1 MRQDIEASVI
11 GGLLIGGLTPT
22 ASDVLAT
29 LEPEAFSIPLYR
41 KAFEVIRKQARNRN
55 LIDALMVAEACG
67 DEHFTSILMTSKNC
81 PSAANL
87 KGYAG
92 MVADNYHRR
101 LVLEIMDEMRE
112 PIQSG
117 TIDAS
122 SQAMDELVK
131 RLSAIRKP
139 RDEVKPVRL
148 GEIITDYT
156 DTLDRRLRNGEESDT
171 LKTGIEEL
179 DAITGGMNAED
190 LVIIAARPGMGKTEL
205 ALKIAEGVA
214 SRVIPG
220 SDVRRGVLIFSM
232 EMSALQIAE
241 RSIANA
247 GRMSVSVLRNPAAMD
262 DEGWAR
268 VANGMSQ
275 LADLDVWVVD
285 ASRLSVE
292 EIRSIA
298 ERHKQENPNLSL
310 IMADYLGLI
319 EKPKADRNDLAIAHI
334 SGSLKAMA
342 KDLKTPVISLSQ
354 LSRDVEKRPNKR
366 PTNADL
372 RDSGSIEQDA
382 DSIIMLYRE
391 EGFEIVLKD
400 DEKPKQDPAT
410 NAEFA
415 RRRIERKRQRELE
428 QQMEA
433 VKRGELPEHLRV
445 NPELPK
451 QPDPNDYLSED
462 ALAKYDYD
470 QSRALAAFQQANSE
484 WQIKAMDARS
494 QAVAEQGRKTQE
506 FTQQS
511 AQYVEAARKHYDAA
525 EKLNIPDYQEKED
538 AFMQLVPPA
547 VGADIMRLFP
557 EKSAALM
564 YHLGANP
571 EKTRQLLAMDGQSAL
586 IELTRLSE
594 RLTLKPRAKPV
605 SEAPLPDEPIQGH
618 AVAANISA
626 IEKQMEA
633 AANKGD
639 VETYRKLKA
648 QLNKGIR

>member
-67 DEHFTSILMTSKNC
+67 EEHFTSILMTSKNC

-156 DTLDRRLRNGEESDT
+156 DTLDKRLRNGEESDT

-247 GRMSVSVLRNPAAMD
+247 GRMSVSVLRNPASMD

-382 DSIIMLYRE
+382 DSIIMLYQSLAAAE
-391 EGFEIVLKD
+391 
-400 DEKPKQDPAT
+400 AT
-410 NAEFA
+410 GGLGSTATSNQLATIAPTLGQQWLSGQMNNYNNLANIGLGALQGQANAGQTYA
-415 RRRIERKRQRELE
+415 NNMSQIS
-428 QQMEA
+428 QQSA
-433 VKRGELPEHLRV
+433 
-445 NPELPK
+445 
-451 QPDPNDYLSED
+451 
-462 ALAKYDYD
+462 
-470 QSRALAAFQQANSE
+470 ALAAAN
-484 WQIKAMDARS
+484 
-494 QAVAEQGRKTQE
+494 
-506 FTQQS
+506 
-511 AQYVEAARKHYDAA
+511 
-525 EKLNIPDYQEKED
+525 
-538 AFMQLVPPA
+538 
-547 VGADIMRLFP
+547 
-557 EKSAALM
+557 
-564 YHLGANP
+564 ANRP
-571 EKTRQLLAMDGQSAL
+571 SAL
-586 IELTRLSE
+586 QQGVSGAASGALLGGGIASALELST
-594 RLTLKPRAKPV
+594 PWGA
-605 SEAPLPDEPIQGH
+605 
-618 AVAANISA
+618 
-626 IEKQMEA
+626 
-633 AANKGD
+633 
-639 VETYRKLKA
+639 
-648 QLNKGIR
+648 GIGAGLGLLGSLF